1 MANIEHRT
9 PNAMNILL
17 SSAGRRVALTE
28 SFRQALKGRGRV
40 LATDADPTAP
50 ALYAADK
57 GILVPRADDV
67 GYVPALLDICRTE
80 GVGAVIPLIDTE
92 LPGLARAHDEF
103 RRVGTQVLLA
113 GPDSVE
119 TCFDKLQ
126 TASLFERLE
135 IPAPG
140 TVAGGRWS
148 VAGGRWPVVVKPRR
162 GSAGKGVNIAR
173 TAAEVDYWLAATP
186 DALIQ
191 ELLVGPEVT
200 TDVLCDLEGRP
211 LLAVQRERLKTRGGE
226 VERGVTVCH
235 PKITEYAL
243 RAAEALRPAG
253 AINIQCF
260 LTKRGP
266 LFTEINPRFGGGY
279 PLAHAAGAAFPE
291 RIVAMLVQG
300 PQPSLPA
307 LRVGVVM
314 MRFDQAVFRTREELL
329 T

>member
-1 MANIEHRT
+1 
-9 PNAMNILL
+9 MNILL

-28 SFRQALKGRGRV
+28 SFRHALRGRGRV

-57 GILVPRADDV
+57 GILVPRVDDV

-80 GVGAVIPLIDTE
+80 GVSAVIPLIDTE

-140 TVAGGRWS
+140 TASQDARPYPLP
-148 VAGGRWPVVVKPRR
+148 AVVKPRR

-307 LRVGVVM
+307 PRVGVVM